1 MVAQTPENLMNSS
14 LKGKRGAI
22 FLRWKRLEDDRSSW
36 RSHWIEISDYL
47 IPRRGR
53 YLIESQSTKGRKRSN
68 RIVDNTGG
76 QALRTLAAGMMSGMT
91 SPARPWFRL
100 TTANPELDDQGEVK
114 MWLAQCQKVMLDIF
128 ARSNTYRALHSMYEE
143 IAAFGT
149 GASIILPDYQ
159 NVIHHY
165 PLTTGEYCIA
175 TNYRGEVDTLYR
187 EFQKTVHELV
197 AEFAGGFAAW
207 YLPGNTRGIVVSG

>member
-53 YLIESQSTKGRKRSN
+53 YLLESQNSKGRKRN
-68 RIVDNTGG
+68 TKIVDNTGG
-76 QALRTLAAGMMSGMT
+76 QSLRTLAAGMMSGMT

-100 TTANPELDDQGEVK
+100 QTPDPEMMDAAGVK
-114 MWLAQCQKVMLDIF
+114 DWLGQSERIIRTILT
-128 ARSNTYRALHSMYEE
+128 RSNFYNSASTIYTELG
-143 IAAFGT
+143 AFGT
-149 GASIILPDYQ
+149 GA
-159 NVIHHY
+159 
-165 PLTTGEYCIA
+165 
-175 TNYRGEVDTLYR
+175 LYR
-187 EFQKTVHELV
+187 RRHPTRHRLVPPVH
-197 AEFAGGFAAW
+197 
-207 YLPGNTRGIVVSG
+207 RGRVRHR